1 MREGFRARVLASSNV
16 AGRGTVAIV
25 EVRAGS
31 INPGGQV
38 TIGERAEQA
47 EVTAVEVFA
56 QDEEDKAE
64 GALPQLGLLLVGID
78 RSDVPRGCE
87 LTAEEPG

>member
-1 MREGFRARVLASSNV
+1 MASSNV
-16 AGRGTVAIV
+16 EGRGTVAIV
-25 EVRAGS
+25 EVGAGS
-31 INPGGQV
+31 VSTGGTVSISGTQL
-38 TIGERAEQA
+38 RA

-64 GALPQLGLLLVGID
+64 GALPQLGLLLTGID

-87 LTAEEPG
+87 LTTEDG